1 LPRANTSADK
11 QHENDKD
18 DYDYGNGNCGSPAA
32 VMAGILTSEPLFI
45 RIFFGQLLDAPAQ
58 FFGAI
63 SGPAICLSC
72 GARDLQRRCVLQ
84 KF

>member
-45 RIFFGQLLDAPAQ
+45 RIFFGQLP
-58 FFGAI
+58 
-63 SGPAICLSC
+63 
-72 GARDLQRRCVLQ
+72 
-84 KF
+84 